1 MVSVVQS
8 NNKVTVAGHAGYA
21 NKGCDIVCAAIS
33 ILVYNLEASV
43 LKLTNDVAD
52 FKYTDEGVFIEFC
65 SMSETSKILLNSF
78 IIGIDELANNYPD
91 YVELKINWAGVELF
105 KSYGLVKHYD
115 LKIWRKKWN
124 TNKLK
129 LQKTF

>member
-21 NKGCDIVCAAIS
+21 EKGCDIVCAAIS

-43 LKLTNDVAD
+43 LKLTDDVAD
-52 FKYTDEGVFIEFC
+52 FIYNDEGVYIEFKTT
-65 SMSETSKILLNSF
+65 SETSKILLNSF

-91 YVELKINWAGVELF
+91 YVELIIN
-105 KSYGLVKHYD
+105 
-115 LKIWRKKWN
+115 
-124 TNKLK
+124 
-129 LQKTF
+129 